1 MSEIRASL
9 HAGDSSEQRAA
20 EVFVLTQLASD
31 LGVTFEPGQRSMPD
45 GTRVELDAI
54 CLNPPM
60 LIEVW
65 AHQGRPKSAQK
76 HKVMTDALK
85 LVWAEAVLF
94 PGGARKVLALADD
107 SAAGHF
113 LGTSWMAAALLHLD
127 IEVRVVQLSEE
138 VRDRIRRAQVRQ
150 YR

>member
-1 MSEIRASL
+1 MSEIRAGL
-9 HAGDSSEQRAA
+9 PAGDSSEQRAA

-65 AHQGRPKSAQK
+65 AHQGP
-76 HKVMTDALK
+76 
-85 LVWAEAVLF
+85 VLS
-94 PGGARKVLALADD
+94 PADIERLADIAAARLRPAVIAPAPVT
-107 SAAGHF
+107 SAAKG
-113 LGTSWMAAALLHLD
+113 
-127 IEVRVVQLSEE
+127 
-138 VRDRIRRAQVRQ
+138 
-150 YR
+150 